1 MGASVEIKQGLYTA
15 INGLGYT
22 TYTVTPQLAD
32 GGADTDWPHVQIG
45 AVVNSVW
52 DSNPGNTVTGHGFDF
67 TARIYTRGRGGSE
80 KPGLLIQDAI
90 YAALHHQSITITGY
104 RLILLERQ
112 SSSTT
117 RLDGSFTGL
126 CEYHALITEN

>member
-32 GGADTDWPHVQIG
+32 GGADVDWPHVQIG
-45 AVVNSVW
+45 AVVHSVW
-52 DSNPGNTVTGHGFDF
+52 DTNTENGFDF
-67 TARIYTRGRGGSE
+67 TARIYTRWRGGSE